1 MPVKCQDILPFDIRK
16 FNIKM
21 NQKIVDWI
29 YGVTDTFC
37 EYRNNIWKL
46 EEMEIFLNSRIP
58 KTIGVTLNKV
68 VRAGVKCH
76 Y

>member
-1 MPVKCQDILPFDIRK
+1 MWLTG
-16 FNIKM
+16 M
-21 NQKIVDWI
+21 
-29 YGVTDTFC
+29 FC

-46 EEMEIFLNSRIP
+46 EEMEIFLNSRTP